1 MQSNRFAAKAVETKA
16 VETKTAAHAEA
27 TRSGIDLDSLAER
40 TQAVLDAGRF
50 QPRDEEGLERLA
62 RRYYFSMRL
71 PDSYYPKKYDDR
83 WTDWAIEQGV
93 SRAYISMLDGAALG
107 VHPSMAIRQIHVI
120 NGVPTMSADLM
131 FGRLL
136 ATGLLRRDDFS
147 IVATK
152 TECVLT
158 IGIATRKPEA
168 RMVITTKLEDFK
180 HLHGKDNW
188 RNDPEAM
195 LVARCKS
202 RAVRRYAP
210 DLLVGVYSTEEM
222 HDARASAAAGVY
234 EVPAEFMPGG
244 EVQSE
249 MPIVTPPVPTTEPAQ
264 EAPATPTV
272 DLEAG
277 RKLYAEIKAAGDAT
291 TAEQIADWRAR
302 AMPFVG
308 TAAYPE
314 LAKLWASKEF
324 GALEAAS

>member
-1 MQSNRFAAKAVETKA
+1 MKNDVFAHKGGATVAGAARSAGVVEAPK
-16 VETKTAAHAEA
+16 VDLDEMA
-27 TRSGIDLDSLAER
+27 TRSQG
-40 TQAVLDAGRF
+40 VLDTGRF
-50 QPRDEEGLERLA
+50 RPRDEEGLERLA
-62 RRYYFSMRL
+62 RRYYFSMAL
-71 PDSYYPKKYDDR
+71 PASYYPKKYEDR
-83 WTDWAIEQGV
+83 WQEWAIEQGV
-93 SRAYISMLDGAALG
+93 SRAYIAMLDGDAIG

-158 IGIATRKPEA
+158 IGIATRKPDA
-168 RMVITTKLEDFK
+168 RMAISCKYEDFK

-195 LVARCKS
+195 LVARAKS

-222 HDARASAAAGVY
+222 QDARASAAVGVY

-244 EVQSE
+244 NDV
-249 MPIVTPPVPTTEPAQ
+249 PIEPPPVPATEQAQGAPAVPVFDREAGIALLKEIRGVSDAIEPAQ
-264 EAPATPTV
+264 IEA
-272 DLEAG
+272 L
-277 RKLYAEIKAAGDAT
+277 
-291 TAEQIADWRAR
+291 RAR
-302 AMPFVG
+302 VKTFEG
-308 TAAYPE
+308 TPAHDPLVEA
-314 LAKLWASKEF
+314 WSKS
-324 GALEAAS
+324 GVLNPAQVAP